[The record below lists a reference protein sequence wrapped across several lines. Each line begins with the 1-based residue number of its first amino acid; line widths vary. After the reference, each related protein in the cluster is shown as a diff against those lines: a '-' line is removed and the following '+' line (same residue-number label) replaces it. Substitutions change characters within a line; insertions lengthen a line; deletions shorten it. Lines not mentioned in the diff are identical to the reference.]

1 MRNTISNPHALEL
14 LRLAGIHRRQSE
26 ELARA
31 TGEHFNIFRILGVG
45 HLEMMHSRILGELL
59 DPRGC
64 HCQRATF
71 LRLFLTRF
79 NITNF
84 DTGSESATVE
94 LEYYAGPV
102 TEKSGGRIDIVLKDG
117 RGATIFIEN
126 KVFAAEGENQIKR
139 YLARHPSALVYLTR
153 EGIRPSNLSRD
164 DLKRVE
170 CISYKKDILAWLE
183 DCRKEAACVPA
194 VREAISQYIHLVREL
209 TNQSILTPMN
219 EKLIKEIL
227 GSPESLAAFF
237 TLHGVYES
245 VCDKLIAQL
254 DEQLDEIAKAMKLDR
269 EGQLRELHIED
280 SGFFFRT
287 AGLDKS
293 NLKIGFG
300 FATKGYRDFWFGF
313 GTRNPEQGCPVKK
326 QLLAAFTETFPEF
339 PPDTPNPYSPASAYW
354 EDPYRYW
361 EREAFE
367 AILSKKFQENL
378 REKLEKLAKIARQ
391 LCPD

>member
-1 MRNTISNPHALEL
+1 
-14 LRLAGIHRRQSE
+14 
-26 ELARA
+26 
-31 TGEHFNIFRILGVG
+31 
-45 HLEMMHSRILGELL
+45 
-59 DPRGC
+59 
-64 HCQRATF
+64 
-71 LRLFLTRF
+71 
-79 NITNF
+79 
-84 DTGSESATVE
+84 
-94 LEYYAGPV
+94 
-102 TEKSGGRIDIVLKDG
+102 
-117 RGATIFIEN
+117 
-126 KVFAAEGENQIKR
+126 
-139 YLARHPSALVYLTR
+139 
-153 EGIRPSNLSRD
+153 
-164 DLKRVE
+164 
-170 CISYKKDILAWLE
+170 
-183 DCRKEAACVPA
+183 
-194 VREAISQYIHLVREL
+194 
-209 TNQSILTPMN
+209 MN